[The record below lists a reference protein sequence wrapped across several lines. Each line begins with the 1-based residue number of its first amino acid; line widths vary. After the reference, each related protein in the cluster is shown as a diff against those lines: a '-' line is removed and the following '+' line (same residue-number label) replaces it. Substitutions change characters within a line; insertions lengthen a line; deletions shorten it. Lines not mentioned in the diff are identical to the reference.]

1 MALCSVGAPERR
13 RDKSEKCLHIVS
25 PGFRGLGN
33 LEGGERVARKRM
45 IDPEFWSDEEIGGW
59 KYEARLFYI
68 GLWNFA
74 DDDGRLKAH
83 PHLLKSQI
91 FPYDVSIDI
100 ASLQIIV
107 AGKVMWYEINGQQYG
122 WIKNFATYQKINHPT
137 KSKLPPFKEEYL
149 ITPGGLPEDS
159 GNTPVGLPPN
169 VIQCNIIKDNIIP
182 KGDSDESLPPKEPIS
197 VSEDD
202 AALYTSIKVRF
213 EKEQPQHRFTNY
225 KKEGQSIK
233 WLIEKARARDP
244 DSPDVFLE
252 GMIRMFEYL
261 RSIDKFFK
269 GQPFLPSALNAS
281 AIWDRV
287 LSAAQERFKE
297 EQAAIKYDD
306 ILEVQF

>member
-1 MALCSVGAPERR
+1 VARGRMINKKISLNKAVNDLSSDTSRLAFTWAIAHLDASGRISGDPRALKSTIFPRREGITVKLFQSFIEEWVSGGLVIWYEADGDKWLQFNKFRENQPGLRPEREKDSPIPSPEEGRSLSGVNPETLPHKLSEVKLSEEKIAR
-13 RDKSEKCLHIVS
+13 R
-25 PGFRGLGN
+25 
-33 LEGGERVARKRM
+33 
-45 IDPEFWSDEEIGGW
+45 
-59 KYEARLFYI
+59 
-68 GLWNFA
+68 
-74 DDDGRLKAH
+74 
-83 PHLLKSQI
+83 
-91 FPYDVSIDI
+91 
-100 ASLQIIV
+100 
-107 AGKVMWYEINGQQYG
+107 
-122 WIKNFATYQKINHPT
+122 
-137 KSKLPPFKEEYL
+137 
-149 ITPGGLPEDS
+149 
-159 GNTPVGLPPN
+159 
-169 VIQCNIIKDNIIP
+169 
-182 KGDSDESLPPKEPIS
+182 GDSPESLSLKPIS
-197 VSEDD
+197 FSADD

-306 ILEVQF
+306 ISEVQF